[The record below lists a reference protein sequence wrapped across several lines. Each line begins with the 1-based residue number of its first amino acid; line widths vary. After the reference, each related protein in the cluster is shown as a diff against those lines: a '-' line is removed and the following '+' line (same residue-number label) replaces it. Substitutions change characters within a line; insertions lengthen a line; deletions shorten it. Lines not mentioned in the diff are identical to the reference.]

1 MAGKTRTPPS
11 ARTTL
16 NREQVLRAAIGL
28 ADESGIEA
36 LSMRRLGRALGVE
49 AMSLYNHV
57 AGKDDLLDGMVD
69 LVWGEVTLPSA
80 DGDWKAA
87 IRTTAVSAHQ
97 ILLRH
102 PWACHLV
109 ISRVLPTRLRYIE
122 AVLERLQKAGFPP
135 RLTYYAYHAIDSHV
149 IGFTMWHAGHSM
161 SEDKRATLGATV
173 LSALLD
179 ELPHLS
185 QHTEQHRTGLGRDG
199 PDEFVFALDFILAGL
214 DRARRTRA
222 RS

>member
-1 MAGKTRTPPS
+1 MAGKTRTPASP
-11 ARTTL
+11 RITL
-16 NREQVLRAAIGL
+16 NREQVLTAAIGL

-69 LVWGEVTLPSA
+69 LVWGGVTLPPA
-80 DGDWKAA
+80 GGEWKAA

-109 ISRVLPTRLRYIE
+109 ISRPLPTRLRYID
-122 AVLERLQKAGFPP
+122 AILGRLHNARFPP
-135 RLTYYAYHAIDSHV
+135 HLTYYAYHAIDSHI
-149 IGFTMWHAGHSM
+149 IGFTMWHSGHSITEDRRAALEDRLTGL
-161 SEDKRATLGATV
+161 SELF
-173 LSALLD
+173 D
-179 ELPHLS
+179 ELPHLR

-199 PDEFVFALDFILAGL
+199 PDEFTFALDFILTGL
-214 DRARRTRA
+214 DRARRTG
-222 RS
+222 